1 MGESIQKR
9 LGRVRPPRV
18 QITYDVEVGD
28 AIVKKELPFV
38 MGIMADLAGDRT
50 VREDLGLPPLA
61 EYKLR
66 TFAAVDRDNF
76 DDIMKTVAP
85 ALKLSGLDRFITED
99 ASAAWREGGVE
110 PEKAAFS
117 CALRFEKLDDFRPE
131 CLVKN
136 VETLAAFFERRNLLQ
151 DLAAKLDGNDAL
163 QASLQ
168 KMLFPT
174 GDSVSEL
181 DALRKAYKEAL
192 ASVDAARER
201 GPRKAKGR

>member
-1 MGESIQKR
+1 M
-9 LGRVRPPRV
+9 
-18 QITYDVEVGD
+18 
-28 AIVKKELPFV
+28 
-38 MGIMADLAGDRT
+38 
-50 VREDLGLPPLA
+50 
-61 EYKLR
+61 
-66 TFAAVDRDNF
+66 
-76 DDIMKTVAP
+76 
-85 ALKLSGLDRFITED
+85 
-99 ASAAWREGGVE
+99 
-110 PEKAAFS
+110 
-117 CALRFEKLDDFRPE
+117 DDFRPE

-192 ASVDAARER
+192 ASVDAARM
-201 GPRKAKGR
+201 P